1 MILHTFIHVAPPVA
15 ELRRAL
21 SCPPEFFVDTLIEI
35 ALLDEEARQEK
46 LRARL
51 EKAAKRRDALRQQ
64 AEEKKAID
72 DLLEENRIRKIDEL
86 WDRMSKGVL
95 LKFRIGTCKM
105 AAGVGTLL
113 LTRWGILVRKA
124 VDKDDNERL
133 QEVIALVGEAR
144 VKTAMPKQRLTLDK
158 SIFREVMF
166 ALCGSDSA
174 LLSLKKI
181 GAVRERGDNLELWAA
196 DAALTDTLMQKILDT
211 AQRASLVKQARAFHV
226 YIQGEVPIVFAY
238 PWLSNLTLKS
248 LQEIISDSLRLSPKN
263 YTLLHFDKK
272 LNGGKRSLKAQG
284 IVPGSFVRLV
294 RE

>member
-1 MILHTFIHVAPPVA
+1 MILHTFIYVAPPVA

-21 SCPPEFFVDTLIEI
+21 SCPPEFFVDTVIEI
-35 ALLDEEARQEK
+35 ALLHEEARQEK
-46 LRARL
+46 LRVRL
-51 EKAAKRRDALRQQ
+51 EKAAKRRRQK
-64 AEEKKAID
+64 EEKQAIN

-86 WDRMSKGVL
+86 WDRMSKQVL
-95 LKFRIGTCKM
+95 LKFRIGMCKM
-105 AAGVGTLL
+105 AAGVGKLL
-113 LTRWGILVRKA
+113 LTRWGILVRQA
-124 VDKDDNERL
+124 VDKDDYERL

-144 VKTAMPKQRLTLDK
+144 VNTAMPKQRVTLDK

-166 ALCGSDSA
+166 ALCGSDNA

-181 GAVRERGDNLELWAA
+181 GALRDRGSDYELWAA
-196 DAALTDTLMQKILDT
+196 DAAMKDPLMQKILDT